1 MRYDFDEITERK
13 GTNSLKYDFM
23 AENGKAE
30 DTLPLWVAD
39 MDFQAPLPVRKRLQ
53 EITEHGIFGYSGTK
67 DDYFQ
72 ALYQWY
78 DTHFQWQ
85 IKKEWLVHTPG
96 VVFALASAVRAFTD
110 AGDAV
115 LIQQPVYYPFSGVIK
130 RNNRKLVISPLVLT
144 DGHYEMD
151 FKDMEKKIAENNV
164 KLFLLCSPHN
174 PVGRVWKTWELEK
187 AGNICQK
194 HGVIIVSDEIHS
206 DFTFPGHTHHMIASL
221 SEKFAEITVT
231 CTAPSKTFNIAG
243 LQVSNIMI
251 PNVQLREKFVKAVEQ
266 TGFFDLNLMGMAACQ
281 AAYEEGEEWLEQLKE
296 YLEGNLTLIRDFLAE
311 KLPRIHLIEPEGTY
325 LVWLDFR
332 DLNMTEKERE
342 ELLGK
347 KAKLWLDSGIMF
359 GNSGEGFERINMA
372 CPRKVLK
379 KALEQLEAAIYDSE
393 ESMGTVGSRI
403 V

>member
-151 FKDMEKKIAENNV
+151 FEDMEKKIAENNV